1 MFLRKFHL
9 RVLQSGFPRVCGDVS
24 VRADLTYQQGLLS
37 PRMRGCF
44 LSCNSD
50 ARRFPA
56 FPAYAG
62 MFPVVRLSRTRS
74 ESFPRVCGDV
84 SITPSQPESN
94 DPLSPRMRGCFLL
107 EIARMELPEAFPAYA
122 GMFLYLTPLHKPN
135 LSFPRVCGDVS
146 DAISGQITLRR
157 LSPRMRGCFLDQAQ
171 NRQA

>member
-1 MFLRKFHL
+1 MTTAASKSNVR
-9 RVLQSGFPRVCGDVS
+9 FPRVCGDVS
-24 VRADLTYQQGLLS
+24 NPRAFD
-37 PRMRGCF
+37 
-44 LSCNSD
+44 
-50 ARRFPA
+50 
-56 FPAYAG
+56 
-62 MFPVVRLSRTRS
+62 S
-74 ESFPRVCGDV
+74 EHSW
-84 SITPSQPESN
+84 
-94 DPLSPRMRGCFLL
+94 LSPRMRGCFLL

>member
-1 MFLRKFHL
+1 MFLFRSLQTSIRRK
-9 RVLQSGFPRVCGDVS
+9 
-24 VRADLTYQQGLLS
+24 LS

-44 LSCNSD
+44 LWDSLGL
-50 ARRFPA
+50 RRLAA

-107 EIARMELPEAFPAYA
+107 EIARVELPEAFPAYA